1 MSKHIYAPNSG
12 LQDTEYKV
20 AALVGAVSDGNG
32 NMLDSTNA
40 QSVDVIKNVVSDAQK
55 LLPPRLA
62 KMLDQIDKDE
72 HKALAVQSLLDG
84 VAAFERE
91 HGFAPSADMIDAALS
106 QAEHVADGKSTL
118 VLPDG
123 YTLDAVSD
131 NNASATLAHQPNRIA
146 VAITGALSEA
156 IPFGAYLPSDLK
168 SNESRLAII
177 SAIAGSNFGAYKAGD
192 ILDGTSGGQVY
203 TRSERM
209 VSADIAADRA
219 TATFKITARTGGLGD
234 AVPLLR
240 SRTAVFIDGFPVAR
254 EQSSDSGTA
263 VQLLSGQAVVGG
275 SNYVITGQVN
285 VETGVGS
292 VAFNPVLP
300 AGVVVEVQGFIDFE
314 KKPDLIPAI
323 NTRAVSYKLHCSASR
338 VMMSVTPDSRTQTQA
353 ELGADGLT
361 IAVQAARTQAANER
375 YIMALRKA
383 KGMARRTSREY
394 DFDADR
400 QLVEKTRAM
409 IWRDFGSFMA
419 RVDQEVANQ
428 TMEYGLEMMYVGD
441 IGMSQFLSMD
451 STDFVPSGI
460 ASRPGIYLLGR
471 YKGKYSVYYDPYV
484 VEESENA
491 IEILCIGRSP
501 QVARN
506 PIVFSDAVPQTLI
519 PLAIDKTLVSGA
531 ALYSR
536 SLTEVNPHLQ
546 SAIGCAL
553 IKITN
558 IYALGGN

>member
-1 MSKHIYAPNSG
+1 MSKHIYAPDSG

-20 AALVGAVSDGNG
+20 DALVGAVRDGNG
-32 NMLDSTNA
+32 NMLDSANA
-40 QSVDVIKNVVSDAQK
+40 QSVDVIKNAVSDAK
-55 LLPPRLA
+55 NLLPQRMINL
-62 KMLDQIDKDE
+62 MERIESDK
-72 HKALAVQSLLDG
+72 HKALAVSSLLDG
-84 VAAFERE
+84 ITAFRNE
-91 HGFAPSADMIDAALS
+91 HGFNPSADMIDAAIS
-106 QAEHVADGKSTL
+106 QAENVADGASTL

-123 YTLDAVSD
+123 YTLDSVSS

-146 VAITGALSEA
+146 IAITGALSEA

-177 SAIAGSNFGAYKAGD
+177 SAIAGSTFGAYKTGD
-192 ILDGTSGGQVY
+192 ILDGTAGGQVY

-209 VSADIAADRA
+209 VGVSMAGDRL

-240 SRTAVFIDGFPVAR
+240 NRTSVMIDGFPSGM
-254 EQSSDSGTA
+254 EQASDSGTA
-263 VQLLSGQAVVGG
+263 TSLISGQVVIADTP
-275 SNYVITGQVN
+275 YVITGQVN

-292 VAFNPVLP
+292 LAFNPALP
-300 AGVVVEVQGFIDFE
+300 AGTLVEVQGFIDFE

-323 NTRAVSYKLHCSASR
+323 NTVARSFKLYCSASR
-338 VMMSVTPDSRTQTQA
+338 VMMSVTPDSRSQTQA

-361 IAVQAARTQAANER
+361 IATQAARTQAANER
-375 YIMALRKA
+375 YILALRKA

-394 DFDADR
+394 NFDADR
-400 QLVEKTRAM
+400 QLVEKTRSM

-451 STDFVPSGI
+451 STDFVASGV
-460 ASRPGIYLLGR
+460 ASRPGIYRLGK
-471 YKGKYSVYYDPYV
+471 YKGKYDVYYDPYV
-484 VEESENA
+484 VEETEDD

-506 PIVFSDAVPQTLI
+506 PIVMSDAVPQTLI
-519 PLAIDKTLVSGA
+519 PLAINKDLVSGA

-553 IKITN
+553 IKVTN
-558 IYALGGN
+558 IYALSA